1 MSFRIDAASRIL
13 ASASKVWHEPSPSF
27 RPSGSVFHFL
37 LQKMHTG
44 GNIPVFELDFGE
56 VISERL
62 TILGPGL
69 ELAGCVTSC
78 EHIAEKLL

>member
-1 MSFRIDAASRIL
+1 M
-13 ASASKVWHEPSPSF
+13 
-27 RPSGSVFHFL
+27 
-37 LQKMHTG
+37 QTG

-69 ELAGCVTSC
+69 ELTGCVTSC
-78 EHIAEKLL
+78 ELIAKKLFLALAVITMTW